1 MPFIL
6 LRDTIY
12 LTPGT
17 VCAPFVVMYRG
28 VVHYVHITDRT
39 IVAVCA
45 PVVVIYWDV
54 LHCVHFTDMIIVVSG
69 EKAWDNKPDLGSSD
83 AKFKKKN
90 ISFYCR
96 IY

>member
-17 VCAPFVVMYRG
+17 GSAPFVVIYWG

-54 LHCVHFTDMIIVVSG
+54 LHCVHFTDMTILVSSG
-69 EKAWDNKPDLGSSD
+69 KAWDNEKTMRRSIFLF
-83 AKFKKKN
+83 KFFFLRVLVN
-90 ISFYCR
+90 I
-96 IY
+96 